1 MHRNGGPCCIS
12 DLVDHRAL
20 NVRVTD
26 ELPRFSLS
34 REGQLIVPM
43 PPSAGKHPGAKVGL
57 QRKPMSAL
65 LRSRGQLLEN
75 LQGDRDPCLLGLS
88 NGWAARQLCTWCIR
102 ALLIRILAQFRTGS
116 HWLSIETGRHKDIS
130 ALDRSCPACSY
141 KCVNP
146 GLPADQFD
154 SFDSDE
160 ESTDPVEDEHHVI
173 FDCPSYTYAR
183 QLFPD
188 IFGSNIVTV
197 SQFLNQP
204 DCNRVARFLTWVRHM
219 RMNMA

>member
-1 MHRNGGPCCIS
+1 MRPIN
-12 DLVDHRAL
+12 RAGVAWTKL
-20 NVRVTD
+20 T
-26 ELPRFSLS
+26 LS
-34 REGQLIVPM
+34 
-43 PPSAGKHPGAKVGL
+43 
-57 QRKPMSAL
+57 
-65 LRSRGQLLEN
+65 
-75 LQGDRDPCLLGLS
+75 
-88 NGWAARQLCTWCIR
+88 T
-102 ALLIRILAQFRTGS
+102 T
-116 HWLSIETGRHKDIS
+116 
-130 ALDRSCPACSY
+130 
-141 KCVNP
+141 
-146 GLPADQFD
+146 ADQFD